1 MKNYTTGI
9 AVEKTVMEIEQLL
22 VKFGA
27 EGIYKDYKG
36 TRIAGLMFFLRK
48 NGQKIPFKIPMKTD
62 KMRNVVMKLVQEG
75 KLPRKFNE
83 EPLRTEQGERIGW
96 RVCKDWIHSQLSLM
110 EMEFADSVEL
120 FLPYAYNMAED
131 KTMYQKF
138 LENKEK
144 YLALEIEKDES
155 NI

>member
-27 EGIYKDYKG
+27 
-36 TRIAGLMFFLRK
+36 
-48 NGQKIPFKIPMKTD
+48 
-62 KMRNVVMKLVQEG
+62 
-75 KLPRKFNE
+75 
-83 EPLRTEQGERIGW
+83 
-96 RVCKDWIHSQLSLM
+96 QLSLM

-120 FLPYAYNMAED
+120 FLPYAYNMVED

-144 YLALEIEKDES
+144 YLALESKEEKDGE
-155 NI
+155 N